1 MNVEFWEKHQ
11 GTTLEDAKEMLEKSH
26 KEVMALAE
34 TFTNEELFSM
44 GAFPWVGNAALGSYF
59 VSNTSSHYDWAM
71 KKLNLHRKNCKK
83 IDAAKILKQKD

>member
-11 GTTLEDAKEMLEKSH
+11 GTTLEEAKEMLEKSH

-34 TFTNEELFSM
+34 TFTNEELFSI
-44 GAFPWVGNAALGSYF
+44 GAFPWVGNAALGAYF

-83 IDAAKILKQKD
+83 IDVVKILK